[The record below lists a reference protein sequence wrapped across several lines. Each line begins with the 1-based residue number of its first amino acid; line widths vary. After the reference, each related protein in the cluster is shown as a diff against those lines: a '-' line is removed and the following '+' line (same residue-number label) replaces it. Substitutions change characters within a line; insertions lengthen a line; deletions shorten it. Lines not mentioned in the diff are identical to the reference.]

1 MRQLTAD
8 AVERL
13 LTHACSPKTVRAI
26 EAGEGH
32 QTLWETMELSGFV
45 DALVPEHAGGAG
57 LSLADASPV
66 MELSG
71 RHGVPLPLAES
82 MLLRALIHASDA
94 EVPLGSL
101 TFGRKPR
108 LENGVVTCAS
118 VPCGKVADW
127 VVVPDNGAA
136 RIISVG
142 AAEAA
147 SSAFAVDATLSWP
160 REAWDRSPPLDLTV
174 DLRLAEAL
182 IRAAQLSGA
191 LQAVLERTLDYANQ
205 RQQFGKPIGK
215 FQAIQHQLAIM
226 SEQVIAARMS
236 AAMAVEQQDIF
247 PDPLRVGIAKAR
259 ASAAAVE
266 VAALAHSIHGAIG
279 FTAEYDLQLWTR
291 RLHAWRQAA
300 GAEGYWNVR
309 VGRLILDHHDQ
320 ASLDLL
326 RQATTLPRQTL

>member
-13 LTHACSPKTVRAI
+13 LTHASPPKAVRAI
-26 EAGEGH
+26 ECGEEH
-32 QTLWETMELSGFV
+32 QTLWEAMELSGFV
-45 DALVPEHAGGAG
+45 DALVPEHVGGAG

-71 RHGVPLPLAES
+71 RHAVPLPLAES
-82 MLLRALIHASDA
+82 MLLRALIRSADA
-94 EVPLGSL
+94 EVPVGSL

-108 LENGVVTCAS
+108 AENGVVICAS
-118 VPCGKVADW
+118 VPCAKVADW
-127 VVVPDNGAA
+127 VVVPDNRAA
-136 RIISVG
+136 RIMSVET
-142 AAEAA
+142 AEAV
-147 SSAFAVDATLSWP
+147 SSAFALDATLSWP
-160 REAWDRSPPLDLTV
+160 REAWDQSIPIELGV
-174 DLRLAEAL
+174 DLHVAEAL
-182 IRAAQLSGA
+182 IRAVQLSGA

-215 FQAIQHQLAIM
+215 FQAIQHQLAVM
-226 SEQVIAARMS
+226 SEQVMAARMS
-236 AAMAVEQQDIF
+236 AAMAVEQQDTS
-247 PDPLRVGIAKAR
+247 PDLLRVGIAKAR

-300 GAEGYWNVR
+300 GTEGYWNAR
-309 VGRLILDHHDQ
+309 VGRLVLDHPDPV
-320 ASLDLL
+320 SLELL
-326 RQATTLPRQTL
+326 RRATALA